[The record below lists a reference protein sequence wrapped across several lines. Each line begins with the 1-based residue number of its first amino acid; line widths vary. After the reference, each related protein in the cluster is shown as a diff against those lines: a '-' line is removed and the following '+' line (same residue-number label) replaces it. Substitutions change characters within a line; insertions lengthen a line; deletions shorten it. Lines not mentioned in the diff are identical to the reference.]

1 MTNSLTQTQ
10 LIRARK
16 AIINIDINAQIKSY
30 QKQLVLLSFAKQ
42 NVTDEYY
49 SILEKIKL
57 LRMGK
62 LKGKLPDV

>member
-16 AIINIDINAQIKSY
+16 AIINVDINAQIKAY
-30 QKQLVLLSFAKQ
+30 QKQLVLLSFAKK

-57 LRMGK
+57 LRQGK
-62 LKGKLPDV
+62 LKGKLPKV